1 MRHLVGKKG
10 QVIFKTWIQ
19 KEVISISLHA
29 LSRFHQ
35 LPAHFKEDILASA
48 RVLMFCTSKFDYAEV
63 LIGV

>member
-19 KEVISISLHA
+19 KEVISISHHA
-29 LSRFHQ
+29 LSRFRFQ

-48 RVLMFCTSKFDYAEV
+48 RVLMFCTSKFDYA
-63 LIGV
+63 